1 MNEKDLKTS
10 PKQRFFIILIAVLML
25 GSMIAGYALIVIN
38 GGKSSDSSTTG
49 QISEAKLMEYEAAYD
64 KKEAEFAE
72 ATKDDFAVFSK
83 YRSEVKAFN
92 EAAANGGGI
101 QTRDLLDGSGRE
113 LAAGDTDYLAYYI
126 GWCPDETVFDSVY
139 DDAANPT
146 KLVRILDP
154 GMGLIEGWNLAVE
167 GMKIG
172 GVREM
177 TISSE
182 LAYGDSREICGGL
195 NKPLKFIVMAK
206 EKGGS
211 LQTLADELDL
221 ASMKLQYA
229 QYGID
234 YDTMMVSE

>member
-38 GGKSSDSSTTG
+38 GGKSGDSSTTG

-72 ATKDDFAVFSK
+72 ATK
-83 YRSEVKAFN
+83 
-92 EAAANGGGI
+92 
-101 QTRDLLDGSGRE
+101 DLLDGSGRE

-167 GMKIG
+167 GMRIG

-206 EKGGS
+206 EKEGG
-211 LQTLADELDL
+211 LKALADELDL
-221 ASMKLQYA
+221 ASTKLQYA

-234 YDTMMVSE
+234 YDTMMVSELM